1 MEFKKI
7 ISLQGM
13 LFVLI
18 FIGFIIKKKN
28 IIAKNTSEVMT
39 DLLINIILPC
49 NIIDSFRTKLDINIL
64 VNFIK
69 IFFLALGI
77 QFFAI
82 IINFFI
88 YKNQDIEKQKILKYG
103 TVLSNAGFMGIA
115 VIDGIYGS
123 IGCMYGA
130 ISLIS
135 QRVLLWSV
143 GLAYFTNAS
152 SKKDLIKK
160 ILTHPC
166 LVTVYIGI
174 LIMIFQIKFPEFLG
188 GAIKSIS
195 RTTTPFSML
204 LVGVI
209 LGEMKNIK
217 NFFSKIILFFSSIR
231 LIILPLIVFIIG
243 KLLNFDDIVVGVQ
256 VLITGMP
263 VASTSAILATKY
275 DGDVDF
281 ATQCILITSILSMI
295 TIPIW
300 CIVLE
305 V

>member
-1 MEFKKI
+1 MDFNKI

-13 LFVLI
+13 LFLLI
-18 FIGFIIKKKN
+18 LTGFFARKKN
-28 IIAKNTSEVMT
+28 IIPKTSGEVMT

-49 NIIDSFRTKLDINIL
+49 NIIDSFRTELDMNIL
-64 VNFIK
+64 VNFVK
-69 IFFLALGI
+69 LFCLALGI

-82 IINFFI
+82 GINFFI
-88 YKNQDIEKQKILKYG
+88 YRNQDIEKQKVLKYV

-135 QRVLLWSV
+135 QRALLWSV

-152 SKKDLIKK
+152 SKKELIKK

-174 LIMIFQIKFPEFLG
+174 LIMVFQISFPEFLG
-188 GAIKSIS
+188 GAIKSIGK
-195 RTTTPFSML
+195 TTTPFSMM

-209 LGEMKNIK
+209 LGEMKNVK

-231 LIILPLIVFIIG
+231 LIILPLIVFIVG
-243 KLLNFDDIVVGVQ
+243 KLLNFDDIIIGVQ

-263 VASTSAILATKY
+263 AASTSAILASKY
-275 DGDVDF
+275 NGDVDF
-281 ATQCILITSILSMI
+281 ATQCILVTSMLSMI

-300 CIVLE
+300 CMILKV
-305 V
+305 